1 MTRAFNADRFAEGE
15 RSNVTTDA
23 DTDSAYAWLRL
34 GICAMLSTLGGISL
48 WSVVVVLPAVQAEFG
63 VDRATASLPYTLTMI
78 GFAVGGVVMG
88 RMADRFGIMVPALI
102 GAVALS
108 ASAISRRPRPR
119 SLWQFALAHGVL
131 IAFFGGAATFGP
143 MVADMSHWFVRR
155 RGIAV
160 AIAASGNYLAGTIWP
175 PIVQHFVQ
183 TVGWRE
189 THLGIGVLC
198 AVTMIPLA
206 LALRR
211 RTPVQQPRRAHGRL
225 RRRRTHRLACRRGAL
240 QALLALAGFC
250 CCVAMSMPQVHI
262 VAYCGDLGYG
272 VTRGAE
278 MLSLMLGLGI
288 VSRIGSGFIADRIG
302 GLPTLLIGSVGQM
315 LALLLYLGFSSLTPL
330 YAISGL
336 FGLVQGGIVPCYAII
351 IREYLPAREAGM
363 RFGVV
368 IMATLF
374 GMAFGGWISGV
385 IFDVTG
391 SYRAAF
397 ANGALWNVLN
407 AVYCSRLLTRSVRR
421 AGAGLNRRSKRCRR
435 NPKMSVCPRNGWRAS
450 MPGRSAGWMTANC
463 PA

>member
-1 MTRAFNADRFAEGE
+1 MTKDYG
-15 RSNVTTDA
+15 V
-23 DTDSAYAWLRL
+23 DSGYAWLRL
-34 GICAMLSTLGGISL
+34 AISVALSTIGGISL
-48 WSVVVVLPAVQAEFG
+48 WSVVVVLPAVQAEFA
-63 VDRATASLPYTLTMI
+63 VDRATASLPYTLAMV
-78 GFAVGGVVMG
+78 GFAIGGVMMG
-88 RMADRFGIMVPALI
+88 RIADRFGIMVPALI

-108 ASAISRRPRPR
+108 LGYIAAAEAT
-119 SLWQFALAHGVL
+119 SLWQFALAHGLL
-131 IAFFGGAATFGP
+131 IALFGGAATFSP
-143 MVADMSHWFVRR
+143 IVADISHWFMRR

-160 AIAASGNYLAGTIWP
+160 AIAASGNYVAGTIWP

-183 TVGWRE
+183 TIGWRQ

-198 AVTMIPLA
+198 AITMVPLA

-211 RTPVQQPRRAHGRL
+211 RTPEHHAATQHAMRAPMSLGISPGTL
-225 RRRRTHRLACRRGAL
+225 QMALAV
-240 QALLALAGFC
+240 AGFC

-288 VSRIGSGFIADRIG
+288 ISRVGSGFIADRIG

-315 LALLLYLGFSSLTPL
+315 LALLLYLGFTGLMPL
-330 YAISGL
+330 YAISAL
-336 FGLVQGGIVPCYAII
+336 FGLVQGGLIPSYAIV
-351 IREYLPAREAGM
+351 IREYMPAREAGM

-385 IFDVTG
+385 IYDVTG

-397 ANGALWNVLN
+397 ANGAVWNLLN
-407 AVYCSRLLTRSVRR
+407 ACIAAALLSRTVRR
-421 AGAGLNRRSKRCRR
+421 AAT
-435 NPKMSVCPRNGWRAS
+435 V
-450 MPGRSAGWMTANC
+450 
-463 PA
+463 

>member
-1 MTRAFNADRFAEGE
+1 M
-15 RSNVTTDA
+15 TTDA
-23 DTDSAYAWLRL
+23 GAESAYSWLRL
-34 GICAMLSTLGGISL
+34 VICVLLSTVGGISL

-78 GFAVGGVVMG
+78 GFGVGGVAMG
-88 RMADRFGIMVPALI
+88 RMADRFGIMLPALI

-108 ASAISRRPRPR
+108 LGYIAAANAT
-119 SLWQFALAHGVL
+119 SLWQFALAHGLL
-131 IAFFGGAATFGP
+131 IALLGGSASFGP
-143 MVADMSHWFVRR
+143 IVADISHWFTRR

-160 AIAASGNYLAGTIWP
+160 AIAASGNYLAGAIWP
-175 PIVQHFVQ
+175 PLVQHFVQ
-183 TVGWRE
+183 TIGWRQ
-189 THLGIGVLC
+189 THLGIGVVC

-211 RTPVQQPRRAHGRL
+211 KPPAQPATIQYAL
-225 RRRRTHRLACRRGAL
+225 RRTQASLGMSPTTL
-240 QALLALAGFC
+240 QIVLSVAGFC

-288 VSRIGSGFIADRIG
+288 VSRVGSGFIADRIG
-302 GLPTLLIGSVGQM
+302 GLPTLLLGSVGQM
-315 LALLLYLGFSSLTPL
+315 LALLLYLGSSGMASL
-330 YAISGL
+330 YAISAL
-336 FGLVQGGIVPCYAII
+336 FGLVQGGIVPSYAIV

-368 IMATLF
+368 IMATLL

-385 IFDVTG
+385 IFDATG
-391 SYRAAF
+391 SYQAAF
-397 ANGALWNVLN
+397 ANGALWNLFN
-407 AVYCSRLLTRSVRR
+407 ACIALTLLTRGARR
-421 AGAGLNRRSKRCRR
+421 VA
-435 NPKMSVCPRNGWRAS
+435 
-450 MPGRSAGWMTANC
+450 

>member
-1 MTRAFNADRFAEGE
+1 
-15 RSNVTTDA
+15 
-23 DTDSAYAWLRL
+23 
-34 GICAMLSTLGGISL
+34 
-48 WSVVVVLPAVQAEFG
+48 
-63 VDRATASLPYTLTMI
+63 
-78 GFAVGGVVMG
+78 
-88 RMADRFGIMVPALI
+88 
-102 GAVALS
+102 
-108 ASAISRRPRPR
+108 
-119 SLWQFALAHGVL
+119 VL
-131 IAFFGGAATFGP
+131 IAIGGATSFGP
-143 MVADMSHWFVRR
+143 MVADISHWFVRR

-160 AIAASGNYLAGTIWP
+160 AIAASGNYVAGTIWP

-183 TVGWRE
+183 TIGWRE
-189 THLGIGVLC
+189 TYLGVGVVC
-198 AVTMIPLA
+198 AVTMVPLA

-211 RTPVQQPRRAHGRL
+211 RTPVQQHDGMQRSFSATASLGLSP
-225 RRRRTHRLACRRGAL
+225 GAL
-240 QALLALAGFC
+240 QGALAVAGFC

-315 LALLLYLGFSSLTPL
+315 LALLLYLGFSGLLPL
-330 YAISGL
+330 FAISGL

-368 IMATLF
+368 ILATLL

-407 AVYCSRLLTRSVRR
+407 AGIALALLTRSVRR
-421 AGAGLNRRSKRCRR
+421 MA
-435 NPKMSVCPRNGWRAS
+435 
-450 MPGRSAGWMTANC
+450 